1 MLGKV
6 LGVSI
11 IVFVFGWIWYGPLFG
26 KLWMKLSKIP
36 AADIAKS
43 RKKRML
49 GRLALNFVG
58 TFITALIFAK
68 ILVSVSAVSAVA
80 GAITGFWIWL
90 GFLASTILL
99 GNVLWENKS
108 WGLFVLNGLYWLIS
122 LLVMGALL
130 VARQ

>member
-6 LGVSI
+6 LGVSV
-11 IVFVFGWIWYGPLFG
+11 IVFVIGWIWYGPLFG

-36 AADIAKS
+36 ASDIAKS
-43 RKKRML
+43 RKKGMRNKL
-49 GRLALNFVG
+49 LLNFAG
-58 TFITALIFAK
+58 TFVMALVFAK
-68 ILVSVSAVSAVA
+68 LLVSIAVVSAFA

-90 GFLASTILL
+90 GFFAAATLL
-99 GNVLWENKS
+99 GEVLWENKS

-130 VARQ
+130 VVRQ